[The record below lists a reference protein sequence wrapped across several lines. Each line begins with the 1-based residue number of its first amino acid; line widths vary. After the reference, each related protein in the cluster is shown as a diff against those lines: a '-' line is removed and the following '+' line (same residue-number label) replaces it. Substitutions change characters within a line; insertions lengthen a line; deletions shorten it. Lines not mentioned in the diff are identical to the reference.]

1 MSASTLVTNGSYTV
15 SSWEGDTLTLTQSA
29 DYHDKRRLGPEN
41 LTFRFTADAKTAN
54 SLYDRGEVDLVLGLT
69 EEAIAKGAQ
78 AISPTAFDWIGLAL
92 IAIVLPAVI
101 TPLLNMICRKLGW
114 VKDGDLKLS

>member
-1 MSASTLVTNGSYTV
+1 MNGAPDQLRHGHVWTLR
-15 SSWEGDTLTLTQSA
+15 A
-29 DYHDKRRLGPEN
+29 DWR
-41 LTFRFTADAKTAN
+41 
-54 SLYDRGEVDLVLGLT
+54 VDGWLAPT